1 MREMRAAEADSALLS
16 SLPPAHAVELS
27 PRFQGDVTW
36 AWLQVPGSPQQGQL
50 VVRAL
55 QATSPLLITSRP
67 GLSGG
72 QRQGEEVQTS
82 GAFLTESL

>member
-1 MREMRAAEADSALLS
+1 MGATEADSALPS
-16 SLPPAHAVELS
+16 SLSPPHAAELS
-27 PRFQGDVTW
+27 PRLRGDVTR

-55 QATSPLLITSRP
+55 QTTSPLLITSRP

-82 GAFLTESL
+82 GAFLTESQ